1 MPPPLPLPPQS
12 AAASTPGE
20 PQSVLTSLCGNGS
33 ASLSSNLGFGAA
45 VTSCEKIVSQWRNL
59 RPALPLMVERPVA
72 RVAVSPDGNYLA
84 LAYVDGGIT
93 LHHTSLPSRSATIA
107 GPGDEITA
115 LTFDTPAAR
124 LAAARADG
132 SVTIYPISGPE
143 LRKAAE
149 QLAGTLQPSAGECQR
164 LFGASDQCE
173 EIGAWR
179 LVTQRIIQALT
190 GR

>member
-1 MPPPLPLPPQS
+1 M
-12 AAASTPGE
+12 
-20 PQSVLTSLCGNGS
+20 
-33 ASLSSNLGFGAA
+33 
-45 VTSCEKIVSQWRNL
+45 
-59 RPALPLMVERPVA
+59 
-72 RVAVSPDGNYLA
+72 
-84 LAYVDGGIT
+84 
-93 LHHTSLPSRSATIA
+93 PSRSATIA
-107 GPGDEITA
+107 GPGDEITS

-124 LAAARADG
+124 LAAARADD

-173 EIGAWR
+173 EISAWR

>member
-1 MPPPLPLPPQS
+1 
-12 AAASTPGE
+12 
-20 PQSVLTSLCGNGS
+20 
-33 ASLSSNLGFGAA
+33 LSRNLGFGAA

-59 RPALPLMVERPVA
+59 LPALPLTVERPVA
-72 RVAVSPDGNYLA
+72 LVAVSPDGNYLA
-84 LAYVDGGIT
+84 LAHVDGGIT
-93 LHHTSLPSRSATIA
+93 LHHTSLPARAATIA

-132 SVTIYPISGPE
+132 SVTIYPVSGPE

-149 QLAGTLQPSAGECQR
+149 QLAGTLQPSVDECQR
-164 LFGASDQCE
+164 LFGTSDQCK